1 MPSPSAKY
9 NKPYKFKK
17 PRAVKLL
24 PLNRLKGTSADEV
37 LGGVVQGQAASDLE
51 ERFAKALD
59 NLGDAIQGYEFRVP
73 YIQGRN
79 MPGEIEVDYV
89 VYTPFPQPIQI
100 DGAFAHKSA
109 EQRADDLYSDAVLN
123 DHLRGV
129 AMPVIRIKDNEL
141 QTQEDA
147 NQRAREIFLGG

>member
-17 PRAVKLL
+17 PRATKAL
-24 PLNRLKGTSADEV
+24 PVNRLKGLTSEEV
-37 LGGVVQGQAASDLE
+37 LSGTVQGMPASDLE

-59 NLGDAIQGYEFRVP
+59 NLGDAIQGYEFRAA

-79 MPGEIEVDYV
+79 MPGEIEVDFT
-89 VYTPFPQPIQI
+89 VYQPFPQPIQI
-100 DGAFAHKSA
+100 DGQYSHHSA
-109 EQRADDLYSDAVLN
+109 EQHAKDEYNDSVLN

-129 AMPVIRIKDNEL
+129 AMPVIRIKDYEL
-141 QTQEDA
+141 ESQEDA